1 MEGKEVRMVRKIGIV
16 VLSLATL
23 LLLTSPAGALSITDD
38 FTKSGFDIDYSL
50 TYTDTTG
57 PVYGA
62 TFEVVDNSN
71 PADFVNG
78 PWTIT
83 AFYFKFFEGSP
94 VVTLSSEAGF
104 STSTLGGGFTG
115 YEFDSPYAIGGS
127 GGTLAFTF
135 SDGSN
140 ALKLDD
146 VNFKVL
152 YQGGVKPQGG
162 YYFGQLSTN
171 LVPEPGTLL
180 LLGSGLIGMAG
191 FGRKKYKR

>member
-1 MEGKEVRMVRKIGIV
+1 VRKIGIV

-23 LLLTSPAGALSITDD
+23 LLLTSPAGALSITDN

-57 PVYGA
+57 PEYGA
-62 TFEVVDNSN
+62 TFGIVDNSN
-71 PADFVNG
+71 PAAFVNG

-94 VVTLSSEAGF
+94 TVTFTTPLPGGL
-104 STSTLGGGFTG
+104 TPDTLGGGFTG
-115 YEFDSPYAIGGS
+115 FTLNTPYLLGSGPGGS
-127 GGTLAFTF
+127 VDFTF

-152 YQGGVKPQGG
+152 YVGGEKRQGGN
-162 YYFGQLSTN
+162 YFGQLSTN